1 MNKKINLAF
10 SPKEYLSKEIKDS
23 DKVKYNQYN
32 TTLIVDSIE
41 EREKDFYIYLK
52 IKQDFPENNGT
63 IITPS
68 RYTLSNGGVAV
79 GSSLDVIIKVDDNL
93 IQETNLGHSTD
104 RIGFGIEKDVLKN
117 AETINVQIQNMNI
130 FKYAKK

>member
-41 EREKDFYIYLK
+41 EREKDFYIYIK
-52 IKQDFPENNGT
+52 IKQDFSEKYG
-63 IITPS
+63 IILTPS
-68 RYTLSNGGVAV
+68 RYTLSNGGVTV

-104 RIGFGIEKDVLKN
+104 IIGFGIEKDVLKN
-117 AETINVQIQNMNI
+117 AETIYVQIQNMNI
-130 FKYAKK
+130 FKYAKE